1 MEDILKYKNAQI
13 EALQLELKR
22 INDLHTNLKLELKQA
37 NNTIF
42 SFIEKESKKKKI
54 SDEFTI
60 FKISLN

>member
-42 SFIEKESKKKKI
+42 SFIEKENKKKI

>member
-37 NNTIF
+37 NNTIS
-42 SFIEKESKKKKI
+42 SFIEKESPKKKI
-54 SDEFTI
+54 SDKFII
-60 FKISLN
+60 FQLSLN

>member
-37 NNTIF
+37 NNTIS
-42 SFIEKESKKKKI
+42 SFIEKESPKKK
-54 SDEFTI
+54 
-60 FKISLN
+60 N